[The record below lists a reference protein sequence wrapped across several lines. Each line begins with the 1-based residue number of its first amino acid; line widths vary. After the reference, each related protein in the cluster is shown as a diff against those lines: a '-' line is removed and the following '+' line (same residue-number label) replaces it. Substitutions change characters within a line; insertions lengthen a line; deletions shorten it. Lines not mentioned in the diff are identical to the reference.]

1 MNMGEHTVS
10 WLCTVPLE
18 SQMAR
23 TSRADPTRGSL
34 KLVAGMG
41 GGQVSFS
48 KVQVHLSCA
57 QCGCSLL
64 SLAC

>member
-1 MNMGEHTVS
+1 MNMGEHTVH

-23 TSRADPTRGSL
+23 TSRTRGSL
-34 KLVAGMG
+34 KLVAGME

-48 KVQVHLSCA
+48 KGQVHLSCA
-57 QCGCSLL
+57 QCSCSLL